1 MDRKTLVRLFKNGMR
16 YPQGSYR
23 FWVQRSF
30 EITVRSNNCVE
41 IDEYESFAAEEG
53 LHLRRLRQVVEKK
66 PAGERFHVGRSI
78 LDQKASQ
85 VIEHS
90 GTGWQRTPV

>member
-23 FWVQRSF
+23 FWVRGCF
-30 EITVRSNNCVE
+30 EITVCSNQCVE
-41 IDEYESFAAEEG
+41 IDEYESFVAEEG
-53 LHLRRLRQVVEKK
+53 LHLRRLREGAEKK
-66 PAGERFHVGRSI
+66 QAAKRFHVGRSI
-78 LDQKASQ
+78 LDKKAGQ

-90 GTGWQRTPV
+90 GTGWQRAPV